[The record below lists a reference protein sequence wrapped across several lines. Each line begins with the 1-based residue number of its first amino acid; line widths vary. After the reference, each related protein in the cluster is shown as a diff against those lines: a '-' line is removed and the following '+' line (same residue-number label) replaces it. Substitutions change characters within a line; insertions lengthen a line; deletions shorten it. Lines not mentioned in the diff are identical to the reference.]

1 MMKNWVTPPLFAA
14 AGLARLCAAAAFSQN
29 HSARAW
35 RNLARNF
42 FQGEQ
47 FMTDKT
53 ISLDLYKANAA
64 LQLRL
69 TRLLQES
76 GHHWLQSMQQTSAE
90 GLAETSAK
98 IEGLLQSASWQTLAT
113 LPSESFW
120 RLLRASDAKTAQ
132 QIALQNQAAFTQG
145 VQQAL
150 QAWQE
155 EITRI
160 MAAASDSSRA
170 GLPESWAAWLPRL
183 APHAKN
189 GDEK

>member
-1 MMKNWVTPPLFAA
+1 
-14 AGLARLCAAAAFSQN
+14 
-29 HSARAW
+29 
-35 RNLARNF
+35 
-42 FQGEQ
+42 
-47 FMTDKT
+47 MTDKT

>member
-1 MMKNWVTPPLFAA
+1 
-14 AGLARLCAAAAFSQN
+14 
-29 HSARAW
+29 
-35 RNLARNF
+35 
-42 FQGEQ
+42 
-47 FMTDKT
+47 MTDKT

-113 LPSESFW
+113 LPTESFW

-160 MAAASDSSRA
+160 MSAESDSSRA